1 MADMHMTICGVKVA
15 SIETYSEV
23 ITTITQQTRV
33 VYFDSNGNEIKS
45 EIHSGF
51 THTHRHSH
59 TNVTE

>member
-1 MADMHMTICGVKVA
+1 MKNMNMVIDGVVVA

-23 ITTITQQTRV
+23 ITTIAQQTRV